1 MTIQQAYQ
9 QVLLQLFDVC
19 DDREAANI
27 ANMVIEHFTG
37 QKKIDRIINKDL
49 PVTTEQQRAL
59 ETAGQQLARHKPVQY
74 VLNEAWFYGIHFYVN
89 ENVLI
94 PRPETEELVEWV
106 VQDMQKQH
114 SAISILDV
122 GTGSGCIP
130 IALKKQLP
138 GATIAAVDV
147 SAEALQVAKQNAAS
161 NEADI
166 DFHQLNILDTDEWK
180 QLQVYDAIVSNPP
193 YIKAN
198 EQEQM
203 NQNVL
208 AYEPHLALFV
218 PDDNALIFYEAI
230 AEFGKQHLQEK
241 GRLYFEI
248 NEQLGEQVVQLLQ
261 AKGYKDVVL
270 KKDMQGKD
278 RMVRC
283 EK

>member
-1 MTIQQAYQ
+1 M
-9 QVLLQLFDVC
+9 FDVC